1 MADMSASPAGFRCHL
16 VSMATQKY
24 VCAEGGGG
32 RELTAARDE
41 CNEWETFTIHN
52 TSAGIAIQVYDSRF
66 LHAVGGGGGA
76 LVADQVGGG
85 CTFKLENAGG
95 GAKRS
100 QLFCAA
106 HRRFIHTA
114 LMQCA
119 ALRAPS
125 CLLLNVLANILFF
138 KMISQSSLLRLRQ
151 GEKQNN
157 CIGYV

>member
-52 TSAGIAIQVYDSRF
+52 TSAGIAIQVCDSRF
-66 LHAVGGGGGA
+66 LRAVGGGGGA

-106 HRRFIHTA
+106 HRRFIYNA

-125 CLLLNVLANILFF
+125 CSLLNVLANILFF
-138 KMISQSSLLRLRQ
+138 HKMISQSSLLRLRQ
-151 GEKQNN
+151 DEKQNN
-157 CIGYV
+157 